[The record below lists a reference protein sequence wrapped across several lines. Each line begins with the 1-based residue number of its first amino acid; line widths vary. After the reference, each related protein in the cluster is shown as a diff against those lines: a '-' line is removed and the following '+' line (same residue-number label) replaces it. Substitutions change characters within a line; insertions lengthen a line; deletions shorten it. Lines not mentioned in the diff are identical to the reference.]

1 MTTDLTKKLLDRRQL
16 LRLAAAA
23 LLAAAGCTNVRQGSD
38 LDAAVNEL
46 DRLLD
51 EMDDDQQRRLVD
63 IVQRIQ
69 ARARELA
76 GEHRTFTDSFDRML
90 TAYDATEAQ
99 LERLTADYNRQ
110 RRNKRN
116 ELLRLQDE
124 LHAAVTPEDWSDI
137 VRALNRAG
145 QSLAGYTLSGN

>member
-1 MTTDLTKKLLDRRQL
+1 M
-16 LRLAAAA
+16 
-23 LLAAAGCTNVRQGSD
+23 
-38 LDAAVNEL
+38 NEL

-51 EMDDDQQRRLVD
+51 EMNDDQQRRLAD
-63 IVQRIQ
+63 IAQRIQ

-90 TAYDATEAQ
+90 TAHDTTEAQ

-110 RRNKRN
+110 RRIKRN

-124 LHAAVTPEDWSDI
+124 LHAAVTPDDWSDI